1 MKKLFV
7 TTLFFMVLNMMP
19 TPGVA
24 GCGKM
29 ELDFLLAVP
38 EQQSQKDYLGLNN
51 GKTFALS
58 DIKADM
64 VIIEIFSMYCPIC
77 QAEADKV
84 NRLFELIQADDLLK
98 ERVKLI
104 GIGAGNSEFEV
115 DFFRK
120 NYRIAFPLFSDG
132 DFTIHKKIGEVQTP
146 CFIAL
151 APGKALEVFY
161 CREGRFKDPGQFL
174 DSLVKS
180 MDFSEDKQ

>member
-1 MKKLFV
+1 MKRLLV
-7 TTLFFMVLNMMP
+7 TTLFFMVLSMMP
-19 TPGVA
+19 VPGIA
-24 GCGKM
+24 DCGKM
-29 ELDFLLAVP
+29 ELDFQLAVP
-38 EQQSQKDYLGLNN
+38 EEQSQKGYLGLDD

-104 GIGAGNSEFEV
+104 GIGAGNSSFEV

-120 NYRIAFPLFSDG
+120 NYQIPFPLFSDG

-146 CFIAL
+146 CFITL
-151 APGKALEVFY
+151 APDKDLEVFY

-174 DSLVKS
+174 DHLVKPLKS
-180 MDFSEDKQ
+180 PEDTP